1 MGQLVRF
8 AKRNR
13 TIPEHSTENRRGQ
26 VLMFTGVRYER
37 GSTKPDNQQTGPKD
51 ASSDSERKR
60 G

>member
-13 TIPEHSTENRRGQ
+13 TNPEHSTENRGGQ

-37 GSTKPDNQQTGPKD
+37 GAAKPETPQTGPKD
-51 ASSDSERKR
+51 ASADSERKR